1 MANISDTYL
10 VLNSLVKQNEGKIAI
25 TESDITDTASF
36 GKKLLSSEDETSKDV
51 VFKAL
56 IDRIGKTII
65 DMLAYDNK
73 FARIFKDAFAYGSV
87 LQTIHVSNFEA
98 KKSGIYD
105 NLDNGDVDEDIYK
118 MYLPTVDQT
127 LFENIQPWEFA
138 VTITDKQI
146 ESAFVSA
153 EGVAGFINGIFTAMK
168 NSIVKYLETCARTCY
183 ENLIVSDINKGGN
196 VSVNVLQKFY
206 EETGKALTPYNYQ
219 YDADFNRWLTSLFT
233 DYVGLFEEMTVLFN
247 HKEYE
252 TFTPRDMCHL
262 VVNNKIADNIK
273 RFMTSNVYNDELVS
287 MPYYDEVSSWQAIGT
302 NGSLD
307 NRISVNAKFKN
318 PNYVQGGTEPEY
330 ISANKKVIAVMHD
343 DRVLSLTL
351 KDRRTVTKVNEH
363 GARRNVW
370 EQGTVCNFVN
380 LGHNSVVF
388 YVDYVNLNTLAD
400 TIGVATSTGSVY
412 GVTVSSIQT
421 GVTVNTL
428 TGKITGTLKKQ
439 TSGTLATD
447 WGEGYFIALKITGIT
462 DDEYVRIGMTP
473 SVSTGLVHIP
483 SDDNENVFKVTDLS
497 QKFTVEV
504 TKDGVTDVKYY
515 DLSDLQTSNS

>member
-1 MANISDTYL
+1 MATISDTYL
-10 VLNSLVKQNEGKIAI
+10 VLNSLVKQNEGKIAL

-36 GKKLLSSEDETSKDV
+36 GRKLLSSELESSKDV

-65 DMLAYDNK
+65 DMLAYENR
-73 FARIFKDAFAYGSV
+73 FASIFKDAFAYGSV

-118 MYLPTVDQT
+118 VYLPTVDQT

-146 ESAFVSA
+146 ESAFLSA

-183 ENLIVSDINKGGN
+183 ENLIVADINKGGN
-196 VSVNVLQKFY
+196 VAINVLQKY
-206 EETGKALTPYNYQ
+206 YDETGIVLTTSNYKYN
-219 YDADFNRWLTSLFT
+219 ADFMRWLTSLFT
-233 DYVGLFEEMTVLFN
+233 DTVGLFEEMTVLFN
-247 HKEYE
+247 HKQYE
-252 TFTPRDMCHL
+252 TFTPVDMCHF
-262 VVNNKIADNIK
+262 VINGKIADNIK
-273 RFMTSNVYNDELVS
+273 RFMTSDVYNDELVS
-287 MPYYDEVSSWQAIGT
+287 MPYYDEIASWQAIGT
-302 NGSLD
+302 DASLD
-307 NRISVNAKFKN
+307 ARLSVYAKYEN
-318 PNYVQGGTEPEY
+318 PDYVSGGTEPQY
-330 ISANKKVIAVMHD
+330 ISANKKVLAVMHD

-388 YVDYVNLNTLAD
+388 YVDNVLESVGVILDKETATVVEDATVTLTATKSPSDATLAWSSSNTSIATVSNGVVTGEGEGTAIITCMATKGSDHAVD
-400 TIGVATSTGSVY
+400 TCI
-412 GVTVSSIQT
+412 VTVTAKTS
-421 GVTVNTL
+421 
-428 TGKITGTLKKQ
+428 KGTKSAK
-439 TSGTLATD
+439 
-447 WGEGYFIALKITGIT
+447 
-462 DDEYVRIGMTP
+462 
-473 SVSTGLVHIP
+473 
-483 SDDNENVFKVTDLS
+483 
-497 QKFTVEV
+497 
-504 TKDGVTDVKYY
+504 
-515 DLSDLQTSNS
+515 

>member
-1 MANISDTYL
+1 MATISDTYL
-10 VLNSLVKQNEGKIAI
+10 VLNSLVKQNEGKIAL
-25 TESDITDTASF
+25 TESDVTDTVSF

-51 VFKAL
+51 VFKTL
-56 IDRIGKTII
+56 IDRIGKTVI
-65 DMLAYDNK
+65 DMLQYDNK
-73 FARIFKDAFAYGSV
+73 FARIFKDAFAYGAV

-105 NLDNGDVDEDIYK
+105 NLDDGDVDEDIYK

-146 ESAFVSA
+146 ETAFVSA

-183 ENLIVSDINKGGN
+183 LNLIVTDINKGGN
-196 VSVNVLQKFY
+196 VAINVLQKY
-206 EETGKALTPYNYQ
+206 YDETGVELTPSNYQ
-219 YDADFNRWLTSLFT
+219 YNADFCRWLTSLFT

-247 HKEYE
+247 HKGYE

-262 VVNNKIADNIK
+262 VINNKIADNIK

-302 NGSLD
+302 DASL
-307 NRISVNAKFKN
+307 NARLSVNAKYLGDDGET
-318 PNYVQGGTEPEY
+318 YV
-330 ISANKKVIAVMHD
+330 SANKPVLAVMHD
-343 DRVLSLTL
+343 DRVLSMTL

-388 YVDYVNLNTLAD
+388 YVGDV
-400 TIGVATSTGSVY
+400 
-412 GVTVSSIQT
+412 
-421 GVTVNTL
+421 
-428 TGKITGTLKKQ
+428 
-439 TSGTLATD
+439 
-447 WGEGYFIALKITGIT
+447 
-462 DDEYVRIGMTP
+462 
-473 SVSTGLVHIP
+473 
-483 SDDNENVFKVTDLS
+483 VTD
-497 QKFTVEV
+497 
-504 TKDGVTDVKYY
+504 
-515 DLSDLQTSNS
+515 

>member
-1 MANISDTYL
+1 MATISDTYL

-36 GKKLLSSEDETSKDV
+36 GRKLLSSELESSKDV
-51 VFKAL
+51 VFKTL

-65 DMLAYDNK
+65 DMLAYENR
-73 FARIFKDAFAYGSV
+73 FASIFKDAFAYGSV

-105 NLDNGDVDEDIYK
+105 NLDDGDVDEDIYK

-146 ESAFVSA
+146 ETAFVSA

-183 ENLIVSDINKGGN
+183 ENLIVADINKGGN
-196 VSVNVLQKFY
+196 VAINVLQKY
-206 EETGKALTPYNYQ
+206 YDETGIVLTTSNYKYN
-219 YDADFNRWLTSLFT
+219 ADFMRWLTSLFT
-233 DYVGLFEEMTVLFN
+233 DTVGLFEEMTVLFN

-252 TFTPRDMCHL
+252 TFTPVDMCHF
-262 VVNNKIADNIK
+262 VINGKIADNIK
-273 RFMTSNVYNDELVS
+273 RFMTSDVYNDELVA
-287 MPYYDEVSSWQAIGT
+287 MPYYDEIASWQAIGT
-302 NGSLD
+302 DASLD
-307 NRISVNAKFKN
+307 ARLSVYAKYEN
-318 PNYVQGGTEPEY
+318 PDYEEGGTEPQY
-330 ISANKKVIAVMHD
+330 ISANKKVLAVMHD

-388 YVDYVNLNTLAD
+388 YVDNVLESVGVILDKETATVEEDATVTLTATKSPSDATLAWSSSNTSIATVSNGVVTGEGEGTAIITCMATKGNDHAVD
-400 TIGVATSTGSVY
+400 TCI
-412 GVTVSSIQT
+412 VTVTAKTS
-421 GVTVNTL
+421 
-428 TGKITGTLKKQ
+428 KGTKSAK
-439 TSGTLATD
+439 
-447 WGEGYFIALKITGIT
+447 
-462 DDEYVRIGMTP
+462 
-473 SVSTGLVHIP
+473 
-483 SDDNENVFKVTDLS
+483 
-497 QKFTVEV
+497 
-504 TKDGVTDVKYY
+504 
-515 DLSDLQTSNS
+515 